1 MKKLLLVIFLLLL
14 FTFSVHAQNTNVTA
28 TITDAGGQTW
38 NNGTYTF
45 NFIPKPQFNG
55 SYRLSGAP
63 YTSVPVTGSLS
74 SVGAF
79 TSVPVPDNNLITPTG
94 TQWTVTV
101 CAQTQFI
108 CFTSGFLTI
117 TGASQTITSSVIPPA
132 ISTTCGPGAVAY
144 ADSEVNCSIGGQ
156 YYNLTSLGSRQ
167 CTAVTGNACTTWTSA
182 GGGITVASLPGG
194 NQIYAATS
202 CPAST
207 PQCFQVFDDVQM
219 SENATWTN
227 ASTTVTTIANDP
239 AFVAGDVGKIEFG
252 AGNCPGT
259 SVNCTYMVPQGTIL
273 TVVSAHNVTV
283 SVAATASSPA
293 TVNINNFFWGH
304 DDGAQLVAAFAA
316 LFPYTFGSTQLLTQP
331 QKTLRLPCG
340 MMFTS
345 LPPFIV
351 GAAGGTNP
359 ANNGGGLVGC
369 GGPSVTIVIPLP
381 KMNCN
386 VSTFIGCMFSNGM
399 IPIANPGNI
408 LVGWH
413 VRDITFWGGGTDV
426 KDAAATYSNPANA
439 IVINTFDELDNVWV
453 IGWVWNSSNTVGIF
467 NNGGV
472 MTNSGSFGGGVTNCK
487 FSGSVAVGAVIYGG
501 GCGNSPGHIGF
512 VVSNTSVGAMVS
524 SYGVSITNSASLT
537 AGIWNDYGS
546 AIISSTFI
554 SGGFGYLHGTLTGQN
569 GGGNSALTVS
579 GGVVHL
585 AAARIDATSGAPI
598 NISAGTIYD
607 DCGNIFADTPTALVI
622 SGGSIIGTCSLSQQ
636 ATNTAVASRNTSLG
650 TTALLPAV
658 RWPGPNITIELY
670 AYDSAAGAS
679 CAGNTTVTWTISYTD
694 PTGTAQTSTAVE
706 TIATNGGATGADS
719 LRVTFPISVNPNT
732 AINYS
737 TVYAIGGSCSP
748 GPSYAA
754 NLKVI

>member
-1 MKKLLLVIFLLLL
+1 MERISLMVLILLGVAASAGAQSTTLSGTVTDTPDGQLWLNGKITGTFVPNSQYPIFANYSWTGGTLP
-14 FTFSVHAQNTNVTA
+14 FTVTGALTGTGTYSISVPSNSAITPINSQWSFQLCPQGSGSCVTFANVT
-28 TITDAGGQTW
+28 
-38 NNGTYTF
+38 
-45 NFIPKPQFNG
+45 
-55 SYRLSGAP
+55 
-63 YTSVPVTGSLS
+63 VTGATQTLNFAPSSIRINLS
-74 SVGAF
+74 TA
-79 TSVPVPDNNLITPTG
+79 TP
-94 TQWTVTV
+94 
-101 CAQTQFI
+101 
-108 CFTSGFLTI
+108 
-117 TGASQTITSSVIPPA
+117 P
-132 ISTTCGPGAVAY
+132 ISAY
-144 ADSEVNCSIGGQ
+144 ADAEIVGAVIGSQ
-156 YYNLTSLGSRQ
+156 YYSLTAAGNRVCQ
-167 CTAVTGNACTTWTSA
+167 AVSGNTCTTWGAA
-182 GGGITVASLPGG
+182 GGVSPNSLPFG
-194 NQIYAATS
+194 NGIYAATS

-239 AFVAGDVGKIEFG
+239 AFVSGDVGKVEFG

-259 SVNCTYMVPQGTIL
+259 SLNCTYMVPQGTIQ

-283 SVAATASSPA
+283 SVAATANSGA
-293 TVNINNFFWGH
+293 GVNINNFFWGH

-331 QKTLRLPCG
+331 QKTLALPCG

-369 GGPSVTIVIPLP
+369 GGPSATIVIPLP

-472 MTNSGSFGGGVTNCK
+472 MTNSGSFGGGVTDCK

-512 VVSNTSVGAMVS
+512 VVANTSAGAEVS

-546 AIISSTFI
+546 AVISSTFI

-598 NISAGTIYD
+598 NISSGTIYD
-607 DCGNIFADTPTALVI
+607 DCGNIFANTPTALVI

-658 RWPGPNITIELY
+658 RWPGPNITIVLY

-706 TIATNGGATGADS
+706 TIATNGGATSADS
-719 LRVTFPISVNPNT
+719 PTGTVAITPNTNT
-732 AINYS
+732 AI
-737 TVYAIGGSCSP
+737 
-748 GPSYAA
+748 
-754 NLKVI
+754 